1 MAKQHPKVTGTPAG
15 TAGTSAMNNTALPE
29 GTSIIGYVDP
39 IIGRVAHRDVLG
51 YLGFP
56 LIRAGETVTRRFSP
70 APKIFRVCLSC
81 NRRLK
86 KNKKEAVRSEE

>member
-1 MAKQHPKVTGTPAG
+1 MANNISSKVTGTPAG
-15 TAGTSAMNNTALPE
+15 TGGTSAQNNSAIPE

-56 LIRAGETVTRRFSP
+56 LIRSGETVTP
-70 APKIFRVCLSC
+70 EIFARAHNIS
-81 NRRLK
+81 RLFELQ
-86 KNKKEAVRSEE
+86 EATEIE

>member
-1 MAKQHPKVTGTPAG
+1 MANKISKNVTGTPAG
-15 TAGTSAMNNTALPE
+15 TTGTSAQSNSALPQ

-56 LIRAGETVTRRFSP
+56 LIRSGETVTPEIFSR
-70 APKIFRVCLSC
+70 AHNLS
-81 NRRLK
+81 RLF
-86 KNKKEAVRSEE
+86 ELQAATEEE

>member
-1 MAKQHPKVTGTPAG
+1 MAKTPKVTGTPAG
-15 TAGTSAMNNTALPE
+15 TAGNSAMNNTALPS

-56 LIRAGETVTRRFSP
+56 LIRRGETVTPEIFS
-70 APKIFRVCLSC
+70 RSQNLS
-81 NRRLK
+81 RLF
-86 KNKKEAVRSEE
+86 ELQAATEEE

>member
-1 MAKQHPKVTGTPAG
+1 MAKSPKVTGTPAG
-15 TAGTSAMNNTALPE
+15 TGGNSAMNNTALPS

-56 LIRAGETVTRRFSP
+56 LIRAGETVTPEIFS
-70 APKIFRVCLSC
+70 RSQNLS
-81 NRRLK
+81 RLF
-86 KNKKEAVRSEE
+86 ELQAATEEE

>member
-15 TAGTSAMNNTALPE
+15 TDGNSAMNNTALPS

-56 LIRAGETVTRRFSP
+56 LIRKGETVTPEIFS
-70 APKIFRVCLSC
+70 RSQNLS
-81 NRRLK
+81 RLF
-86 KNKKEAVRSEE
+86 ELQAATEEE

>member
-1 MAKQHPKVTGTPAG
+1 MANNSEKRSANATGTPAG
-15 TAGTSAMNNTALPE
+15 TGGTSAMNNTALPQ

-56 LIRAGETVTRRFSP
+56 LIRQGETVTP
-70 APKIFRVCLSC
+70 EIFARAQNLS
-81 NRRLK
+81 RLF
-86 KNKKEAVRSEE
+86 ELQAATEEE